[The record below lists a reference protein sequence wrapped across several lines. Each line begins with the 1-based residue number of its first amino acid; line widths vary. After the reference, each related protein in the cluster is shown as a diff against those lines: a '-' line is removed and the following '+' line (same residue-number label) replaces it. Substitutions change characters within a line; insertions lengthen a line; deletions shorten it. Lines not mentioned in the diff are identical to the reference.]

1 MNLED
6 PKIKAAFIRGYLN
19 KHAESGLEKQAFAF
33 LGPLLGLLGGVA
45 GQSLAGKYL
54 TPKIVGFAEK
64 QLAGRAA
71 ARAATRGGTNN
82 PAWWTDARRA
92 KLDPGATSRIGKGY
106 DNFLTHLNKPVGPV
120 GLTSRGAGTW
130 AENIGFMGGGAVGGV
145 AGEMLDGEQPN
156 PQEYQQYQA

>member
-19 KHAESGLEKQAFAF
+19 KQAEAGLSKEAFIA
-33 LGPLLGLLGGVA
+33 PLLTLLGGVA

-71 ARAATRGGTNN
+71 KASLNPGT
-82 PAWWTDARRA
+82 
-92 KLDPGATSRIGKGY
+92 TSRIGNAY
-106 DNFLTHLNKPVGPV
+106 DKFLNHLAKPVGPE
-120 GLTSRGAGTW
+120 GLTSRGAGAW
-130 AENIGFMGGGAVGGV
+130 AENIGFMGGGALGGA
-145 AGEMLDGEQPN
+145 AGEGLEKEQPN